1 MSNVES
7 LRALTAQMGHAQ
19 SLQEL
24 ADAWRRGEVDLSPLV
39 APEVIYEDHAMPD
52 HVGETYRGHEGI
64 VEGLE
69 QFSEVFESWEIRPQ
83 RALDMGDQVLTLG
96 TFKGRARTSGVEWE
110 QEFSQLVT
118 LQRGQ
123 VVRDRFFY
131 SWQQGFRAA
140 GLEPKDWT

>member
-64 VEGLE
+64 
-69 QFSEVFESWEIRPQ
+69 I
-83 RALDMGDQVLTLG
+83 RALESLSQPFEDLTLKLVRIVG
-96 TFKGRARTSGVEWE
+96 SGDRLVSIHRLRAKAGHTGIAFDQPIAYVWTFRDGK
-110 QEFSQLVT
+110 
-118 LQRGQ
+118 
-123 VVRDRFFY
+123 VVHLR
-131 SWQQGFRAA
+131 GFRDPGEALETA
-140 GLEPKDWT
+140 GLKE